1 MSRKSK
7 LFSELLS
14 EVPVYDSIPPGYSEI
29 KGATTA
35 PLGYKWISNN
45 KSYFGGERKQAL
57 VRIGARSEERYSHV
71 MRQDYPKDFID
82 DEWDFIEALASCGKS
97 SKKTTTTACRMP
109 KSGGV
114 KTMAQKQSYSA
125 QDKCDYYS
133 KRVNNPKL
141 SEKQRVYAQNR
152 LNALCGGKS
161 SVAGKAMATVPSR
174 STNSSKYNDAQKYAY
189 GAGIGYAAAKSGK
202 RVDVKPEN
210 KQSFRDGYGRGQ
222 RLKK

>member
-45 KSYFGGERKQAL
+45 KSYCGGERKQAL
-57 VRIGARSEERYSHV
+57 VKLNNKSPGGETQRSS
-71 MRQDYPKDFID
+71 I
-82 DEWDFIEALASCGKS
+82 
-97 SKKTTTTACRMP
+97 
-109 KSGGV
+109 
-114 KTMAQKQSYSA
+114 MAQKQSYSA

-161 SVAGKAMATVPSR
+161 SVAGKAMVSVPSR
-174 STNSSKYNDAQKYAY
+174 STNSPKYNDAQKYAY
-189 GAGIGYAAAKSGK
+189 GAGIGYAAAKSGS

-210 KQSFRDGYGRGQ
+210 RQSFRDGYGRGQ